1 MRAST
6 AQKKAGHIVLLANAP
21 WTDAKQLCIFATR
34 VVRVHPTHV
43 TIFTNEA
50 FVERARREVASELAQ
65 DAARGVY
72 IRIVA
77 LPSDRHQQFVD
88 PVFEAAFAKVYRQI
102 VAGQPIQCGATGEV
116 HEALPVPEAIITPKN
131 STLEAL
137 ARLRAQSSGG
147 QTAVAAPK
155 LLTWYSRVPAYLFF
169 FHGPS
174 ERGGIGDVR
183 AKTVSFLES
192 TLLRVPGYEP
202 MYSHEIQ
209 PQELNH
215 HGNLG
220 LEWLTIYD
228 MFTKCDGVLVATPE
242 CYDPLSLIGTRA
254 WMAETGRGAYAVGP
268 IVSTGVRAVENEL
281 MEADKGTEVRD
292 FVSKVLKSRGPK
304 SLLYISFGA
313 SMWPKYPEKLWAFL
327 DIVMERRIPFIL
339 SHASEFAQIPDDVR
353 EKLSW
358 YNLGLLSS
366 WCPQQ
371 MILNHPVTGWFL
383 THCGHCSVMEAISA
397 GVPMI
402 CWPFAADGALNAVHL
417 TDTLKCAYELLEVRT
432 GHGLRRVYR
441 TGVRPVGTLDALRS
455 EARAVLEQAFG
466 EDGERRR
473 ERVLRMRERFA
484 KAWVPDSEERKEDEE
499 ERSVGLIKAHD
510 EGAGIREVEKF
521 LEGLCL

>member
-1 MRAST
+1 MST
-6 AQKKAGHIVLLANAP
+6 
-21 WTDAKQLCIFATR
+21 TTR
-34 VVRVHPTHV
+34 CRCW
-43 TIFTNEA
+43 
-50 FVERARREVASELAQ
+50 
-65 DAARGVY
+65 
-72 IRIVA
+72 
-77 LPSDRHQQFVD
+77 LPSSPLHVVIIHPSSVNHRKKDMPQSGPIVEKQIIAYM
-88 PVFEAAFAKVYRQI
+88 EKRQNI
-102 VAGQPIQCGATGEV
+102 
-116 HEALPVPEAIITPKN
+116 
-131 STLEAL
+131 STSQNAE
-137 ARLRAQSSGG
+137 
-147 QTAVAAPK
+147 K
-155 LLTWYSRVPAYLFF
+155 Y
-169 FHGPS
+169 
-174 ERGGIGDVR
+174 
-183 AKTVSFLES
+183 
-192 TLLRVPGYEP
+192 
-202 MYSHEIQ
+202 
-209 PQELNH
+209 
-215 HGNLG
+215 
-220 LEWLTIYD
+220 
-228 MFTKCDGVLVATPE
+228 LVATTRLDPLTYVLFGAYKISVTSRGLE
-242 CYDPLSLIGTRA
+242 CDGWLPIIGRMDVLDDLERLKVMMEDCMLRVYQGLLASRQRKAQQFKRPLRYEEGREDESGDEGDDDLTNVPLSLIGTRA

-268 IVSTGVRAVENEL
+268 IASTGVRAVENEL
-281 MEADKGTEVRD
+281 MEADRGPEVRD
-292 FVSKVLKSRGPK
+292 FVSRILKSRGPK

-327 DIVMERRIPFIL
+327 DVVMERRIPFIL

-473 ERVLRMRERFA
+473 ERALR
-484 KAWVPDSEERKEDEE
+484 
-499 ERSVGLIKAHD
+499 
-510 EGAGIREVEKF
+510 EGI
-521 LEGLCL
+521 